1 MRDDTRKKV
10 GSIEVIVEGFEQAD
24 YICDS
29 NIATA
34 IYLASHLRKPIL
46 VEGPPGVGKTE
57 LAIAASAYFDIPLV
71 RLQCY
76 EGLDE
81 SKALYEWKYGKQLL
95 YTQILKEKLGDV
107 LKGAEGLEQSIE
119 RLHQFGDSFFSE
131 EFLDAR
137 PLLQALREENG
148 AVLLIDEVDKS
159 DQEFEAFLLEVLSDY
174 QITIPEIGTVGGDVP
189 PLVVL
194 TSNATRE
201 MGDALRR
208 RCLHLYIPFPEADRE
223 RRIVQIR
230 VPDISETLRNQLVS
244 FVQSL
249 RHMDLKKL
257 PAVSETIDW
266 ARTLM
271 LMHADQ
277 LDPEMV
283 RNTLNV
289 ILKFQDDVERVD
301 TEVRAMVR
309 TAREGR

>member
-1 MRDDTRKKV
+1 
-10 GSIEVIVEGFEQAD
+10 
-24 YICDS
+24 
-29 NIATA
+29 
-34 IYLASHLRKPIL
+34 
-46 VEGPPGVGKTE
+46 
-57 LAIAASAYFDIPLV
+57 
-71 RLQCY
+71 
-76 EGLDE
+76 
-81 SKALYEWKYGKQLL
+81 
-95 YTQILKEKLGDV
+95 
-107 LKGAEGLEQSIE
+107 
-119 RLHQFGDSFFSE
+119 
-131 EFLDAR
+131 
-137 PLLQALREENG
+137 
-148 AVLLIDEVDKS
+148 
-159 DQEFEAFLLEVLSDY
+159 
-174 QITIPEIGTVGGDVP
+174 VGGDVP

-266 ARTLM
+266 ARTLL

>member
-1 MRDDTRKKV
+1 
-10 GSIEVIVEGFEQAD
+10 
-24 YICDS
+24 
-29 NIATA
+29 
-34 IYLASHLRKPIL
+34 
-46 VEGPPGVGKTE
+46 
-57 LAIAASAYFDIPLV
+57 V

-95 YTQILKEKLGDV
+95 YTQILKEKLGD
-107 LKGAEGLEQSIE
+107 LLEGAVGLEQSIE
-119 RLHQFGDSFFSE
+119 RLHQFGDSFFSK

-137 PLLQALREENG
+137 PLLRALQEENG

-159 DQEFEAFLLEVLSDY
+159 DQEFEAFLLEILSDY

-208 RCLHLYIPFPEADRE
+208 RCLHLYIPFPEAERE

-230 VPDISETLRNQLVS
+230 VPDISEKLRHQLVS
-244 FVQSL
+244 FIQSL
-249 RHMDLKKL
+249 RSLDLKKL

-266 ARTLM
+266 ARTLL

-289 ILKFQDDVERVD
+289 ILKFQDDVERVE
-301 TEVRAMVR
+301 TEVRSMVR
-309 TAREGR
+309 SAREGR